1 MTFLGL
7 IVALIVIGVALW
19 LINNFIP
26 MDPKI
31 KAVLNVIVVLA
42 VVLWILNMF
51 HLLGP
56 LNYPL
61 HK

>member
-31 KAVLNVIVVLA
+31 KTLLNVIVVLA

-56 LNYPL
+56 LNYPVR
-61 HK
+61 

>member
-7 IVALIVIGVALW
+7 IVALIVVGVALW

-31 KAVLNVIVVLA
+31 KTLLNVIVVLA

-56 LNYPL
+56 LNYPVR
-61 HK
+61 